1 MFSEWN
7 ELWGQIKKHKSFPYL
22 CALGHTGIWYLVYWF
37 MSKAIIVILSSCF
50 WAPTSQNYVSPSEYF
65 FNAAPAV
72 LLACELILTFFILNS
87 VILSFSLFAKNER
100 EVFLA
105 QYEQN
110 AENYNKR
117 EERRRL
123 LRSPIF
129 LVETISL
136 FLLFLMLPAWNGFSR
151 LFNMLFTNASSFS
164 FLIRLLQA
172 VVFGTLAFFINLHGH
187 LDARE
192 YWLELPSKLMKKSLW
207 QSMSHK
213 KWISYHPLRLALRL
227 FKFFLIYLATAYVL
241 PTVLVA
247 FCSIL
252 SILALVLFSVGA
264 ILIVGLLFSMN
275 YIVALLRR
283 KKFLKSLK
291 KLCREKNF
299 SIEEIRHPYL
309 SVFRETSEYNL
320 SISANGQ
327 RYQARLITC
336 IRKGSQLIFSEDG
349 SFSRSAPIRV
359 PMARMAVSRGYVQGI
374 DRGNGDD
381 RELLRFETQAD
392 YTFEADGKKLLL
404 LNPPPKFVK
413 IAYKGITRDADN
425 GDHIGDYT
433 IYSANAFLR
442 ALERDAVM

>member
-1 MFSEWN
+1 MFPEWN
-7 ELWGQIKKHKSFPYL
+7 ELWGQAKKHKSFPYL
-22 CALGHTGIWYLVYWF
+22 CALGRTGLWYLIYCFV
-37 MSKAIIVILSSCF
+37 SKAILVVLGASFWLPSSK
-50 WAPTSQNYVSPSEYF
+50 NYAAPSEYF
-65 FNAAPAV
+65 STAAPVV
-72 LLACELILTFFILNS
+72 LLVCELIITVLILNT
-87 VILSFSLFAKNER
+87 VILSFALFAQNER

-123 LRSPIF
+123 LHSPVF
-129 LVETISL
+129 LAEGIAL
-136 FLLFLMLPAWNGFSR
+136 FLLFLILPSWDGFSR
-151 LFNMLFTNASSFS
+151 LFNMLFADASRFS

-172 VVFGTLAFFINLHGH
+172 LVFGTAAFFINLHGH

-207 QSMSHK
+207 QSMSQK
-213 KWISYHPLRLALRL
+213 KWLSYHPLRLVLRL
-227 FKFFLIYLATAYVL
+227 FKFFLIYFASACVFFH
-241 PTVLVA
+241 VLVA
-247 FCSIL
+247 FT
-252 SILALVLFSVGA
+252 SILAFLSLLLFSVGA
-264 ILIVGLLFSMN
+264 VLIVGLLFSMN
-275 YIVALLRR
+275 YIAALIRR
-283 KKFLKSLK
+283 KKLLKSLK

-320 SISANGQ
+320 SIFANGQ
-327 RYQARLITC
+327 RYQARLISC

-349 SFSRSAPIRV
+349 TFSRVAPIRV
-359 PMARMAVSRGYVQGI
+359 PMARMVVQRGYVQGI

-381 RELLRFETQAD
+381 RELLRFETQAN